1 FGCIWEQGVLNLC
14 VVLLNLLNVNFAYNR
29 KKRPRLF
36 KIIIIWIAVSMLMI
50 IGDIFENFR
59 NNQKNIKQTIA
70 LSDGKNI
77 LLIES
82 EEKSTA
88 TNTTYPELTV
98 YQTSKFGV
106 RECKYVYED
115 MFVNQHMLK
124 NQQVSYTY
132 DENTKIFTLLLD
144 YGDLNPPYE
153 WKEKTEEH
161 PTLWEYEI
169 ILE

>member
-1 FGCIWEQGVLNLC
+1 
-14 VVLLNLLNVNFAYNR
+14 
-29 KKRPRLF
+29 
-36 KIIIIWIAVSMLMI
+36 IIWNAVCMLMI

-59 NNQKNIKQTIA
+59 NNQKNKKQTIQ

-82 EEKSTA
+82 EEKSSA

-98 YQTSKFGV
+98 YQASKFGV
-106 RECKYVYED
+106 RECKHIYED

-132 DENTKIFTLLLD
+132 DENTKKITLLLD

-153 WKEKTEEH
+153 WKDETEEH